1 MWLEHKERVMI
12 PTYSCY
18 SLDSDKAWT
27 FELLTRWYLCRDVR
41 LTLVHQSLVQR
52 NLARTEEDDQQ
63 DLQLSYQQISPLDHV
78 GINLVDLL

>member
-1 MWLEHKERVMI
+1 
-12 PTYSCY
+12 
-18 SLDSDKAWT
+18 
-27 FELLTRWYLCRDVR
+27 VR